1 MRKIMYLTFWAAL
14 IFFFGYLAVA
24 QASQY
29 SAMRHEITQIEAEI
43 DRAVIAY
50 EALQR
55 QLQFIGSDAYIEEQA
70 RQRLGLVRSNEIAF
84 RVLGR

>member
-1 MRKIMYLTFWAAL
+1 MRKCIYLAFWAFL
-14 IFFFGYLAVA
+14 VVFFGYLAVA

-29 SAMRHEITQIEAEI
+29 GNLRHEITQIEAEI
-43 DRAVIAY
+43 ERAEAAH

-55 QLQFIGSDAYIEEQA
+55 QLLFIGSDAYIEEQA
-70 RQRLGLVRSNEIAF
+70 RQRLGLVRPTEIAF